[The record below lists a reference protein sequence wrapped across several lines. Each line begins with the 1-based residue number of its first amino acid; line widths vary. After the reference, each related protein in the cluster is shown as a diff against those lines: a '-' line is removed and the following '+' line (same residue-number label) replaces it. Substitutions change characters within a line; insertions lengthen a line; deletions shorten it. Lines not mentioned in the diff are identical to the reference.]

1 VKHFSLHKVGVM
13 IRDGC
18 ETMVHG
24 VQMMLD
30 LHPNWVVLQVDV
42 HNAFNSVSQ
51 LAISRVMVFT

>member
-1 VKHFSLHKVGVM
+1 MKHFSLHQVGVM

-51 LAISRVMVFT
+51 LAISGVMVFT

>member
-1 VKHFSLHKVGVM
+1 M

-24 VQMMLD
+24 IQMMLD